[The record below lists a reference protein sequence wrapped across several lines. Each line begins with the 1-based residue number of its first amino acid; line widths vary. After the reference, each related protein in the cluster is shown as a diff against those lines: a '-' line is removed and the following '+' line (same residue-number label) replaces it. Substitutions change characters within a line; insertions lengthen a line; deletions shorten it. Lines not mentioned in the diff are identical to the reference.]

1 MVAQPAPVP
10 TPAWRAAVNISPAE
24 RTGRIVIGLATIIAA
39 TVLMLSAGSLLAMAL
54 ETLLVI
60 AGADLVIT
68 GALGHCPLY
77 ARLGRPARLAGARR

>member
-1 MVAQPAPVP
+1 MTTHPAPTRV
-10 TPAWRAAVNISPAE
+10 PAWRSINISRLE
-24 RTGRIVIGLATIIAA
+24 RAGRILIGLATIAA
-39 TVLMLSAGSLLAMAL
+39 AVVLMLSAGSPFAMAL

-77 ARLGRPARLAGARR
+77 AWLGRSGLPGGRR